1 MRQSRGF
8 TLVEILIALVIMS
21 VVTGALYQM
30 LNNTQRLSRAQAEQV
45 SLQSNV
51 RTGSLVVPSELRE
64 LNTVVGGVA
73 AQNDILIALPD
84 LVRYRAMRGLYT
96 ICQSPAAG
104 TQVRVFTTDVAAYRD
119 PVAGKDGIYVFIE
132 GNPDKEQDDQWIQV
146 PAITGVAPGNVC
158 PGGVAGLTLT
168 TPATAALVGLA
179 VGTPVRIYEV
189 MELSLQ
195 VVDGKS
201 WLAAQSIS
209 GGDPAPLPVLGP
221 LTDGDGFD
229 LEYYDANGVETADLN
244 AIKSVQVT
252 LRGLTDEVVRIN
264 GSGEWGHPQE
274 TLVSRVLLRNS
285 IRP

>member
-1 MRQSRGF
+1 MRQPRGF

-84 LVRYRAMRGLYT
+84 LVRYRAMRGLDT
-96 ICQSPAAG
+96 ICQSPAVG
-104 TQVRVFTTDVAAYRD
+104 TEVRVFTTDVAAYRD

-132 GNPDKEQDDQWIQV
+132 GNPYKEQDDQWIQV

-158 PGGVAGLTLT
+158 PAGGGSHPYHAGYRRV
-168 TPATAALVGLA
+168 VGLA

-189 MELSLQ
+189 MELSSRSSMEIVARCPIDQ
-195 VVDGKS
+195 
-201 WLAAQSIS
+201 WR
-209 GGDPAPLPVLGP
+209 GP
-221 LTDGDGFD
+221 
-229 LEYYDANGVETADLN
+229 
-244 AIKSVQVT
+244 
-252 LRGLTDEVVRIN
+252 
-264 GSGEWGHPQE
+264 GSSAGPGSAH
-274 TLVSRVLLRNS
+274 
-285 IRP
+285 